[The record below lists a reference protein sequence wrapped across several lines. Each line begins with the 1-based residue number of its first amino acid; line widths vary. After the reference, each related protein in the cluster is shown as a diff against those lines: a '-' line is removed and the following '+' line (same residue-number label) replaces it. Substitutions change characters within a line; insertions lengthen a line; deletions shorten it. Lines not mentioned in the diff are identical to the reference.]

1 MNTSDKKTL
10 KIQQNRLPA
19 RQKESSSVSSDN
31 VSSARFQNRV
41 SNNKAS
47 VPSKKSASV
56 KNPGASRRQKTD
68 SSSHREPRARRRK
81 RLRQKQVRKQK
92 LFLAAALIVL
102 LLAVTGGMIRF
113 RQQPSEIL
121 TINSACEAY
130 RQDVETIAAE
140 YRMSDYT
147 DLILALMMQE
157 SSGRGPDVLQSSE
170 GAYNKKYPQVP
181 NGITDTAYSIE
192 CGIQEL
198 KYAMEKAGVSSPTDM
213 DRIRLALQAY
223 NFGADVYFSY
233 LEKNGIT
240 SWSEKTSEAFAKM
253 ASGETARSEDDPFY
267 ETAGPWDYG
276 DQKYPEHVLR
286 YYHP

>member
-1 MNTSDKKTL
+1 MLLQAGCHTV
-10 KIQQNRLPA
+10 PA
-19 RQKESSSVSSDN
+19 VDRQRYS
-31 VSSARFQNRV
+31 
-41 SNNKAS
+41 
-47 VPSKKSASV
+47 
-56 KNPGASRRQKTD
+56 
-68 SSSHREPRARRRK
+68 
-81 RLRQKQVRKQK
+81 
-92 LFLAAALIVL
+92 
-102 LLAVTGGMIRF
+102 
-113 RQQPSEIL
+113 

-140 YRMSDYT
+140 YGMSDYT

-157 SSGRGPDVLQSSE
+157 SSGCGPDVLQSSE

-181 NGITDTAYSIE
+181 NGITDTSYSIE

-253 ASGETARSEDDPFY
+253 ASGETARSENDPFY
-267 ETAGPWDYG
+267 RDCRPMGLRRSEIPRTRAEILSSVNHFLLSFKIKGGGKNYITAVNP
-276 DQKYPEHVLR
+276 
-286 YYHP
+286 

>member
-1 MNTSDKKTL
+1 MNTSDKETL

-47 VPSKKSASV
+47 IASKKRASV
-56 KNPGASRRQKTD
+56 KNSRKLRAARKTD
-68 SSSHREPRARRRK
+68 SSSHRELRARRRK

-92 LFLAAALIVL
+92 LFLAAALIIL

-140 YRMSDYT
+140 YGMSDYT

-157 SSGRGPDVLQSSE
+157 SSGCGPDVLQSSE

-181 NGITDTAYSIE
+181 NGITDTSYSIE

-198 KYAMEKAGVSSPTDM
+198 KYAMEKGR
-213 DRIRLALQAY
+213 RIQ
-223 NFGADVYFSY
+223 
-233 LEKNGIT
+233 
-240 SWSEKTSEAFAKM
+240 
-253 ASGETARSEDDPFY
+253 P
-267 ETAGPWDYG
+267 
-276 DQKYPEHVLR
+276 H
-286 YYHP
+286 

>member
-1 MNTSDKKTL
+1 ML
-10 KIQQNRLPA
+10 
-19 RQKESSSVSSDN
+19 
-31 VSSARFQNRV
+31 
-41 SNNKAS
+41 
-47 VPSKKSASV
+47 
-56 KNPGASRRQKTD
+56 
-68 SSSHREPRARRRK
+68 
-81 RLRQKQVRKQK
+81 
-92 LFLAAALIVL
+92 
-102 LLAVTGGMIRF
+102 
-113 RQQPSEIL
+113 RQQPEELL
-121 TINSACEAY
+121 TINSACESY

-140 YRMSDYT
+140 YGMSDYT

-181 NGITDTAYSIE
+181 NGITDAAYSIE

-213 DRIRLALQAY
+213 DKIRLALQAY

-233 LEKNGIT
+233 LDKNGIT

-253 ASGETARSEDDPFY
+253 ASGGTARSEDDPFY

>member
-1 MNTSDKKTL
+1 MNTKHKKPTL
-10 KIQQNRLPA
+10 TKKQRHKLRVQQVRRQKIFLTCLFLLIVGCILLRFSKFSG
-19 RQKESSSVSSDN
+19 RQKETH
-31 VSSARFQNRV
+31 Q
-41 SNNKAS
+41 
-47 VPSKKSASV
+47 
-56 KNPGASRRQKTD
+56 
-68 SSSHREPRARRRK
+68 
-81 RLRQKQVRKQK
+81 
-92 LFLAAALIVL
+92 
-102 LLAVTGGMIRF
+102 
-113 RQQPSEIL
+113 
-121 TINSACEAY
+121 INAACEAY
-130 RQDVETIAAE
+130 RDEVSSEAAQ
-140 YRMSDYT
+140 YDMSDYV
-147 DLILALMMQE
+147 DLILAVMMQE
-157 SSGRGPDVLQSSE
+157 SSGCGPDVLQSSE

-181 NGITDTAYSIE
+181 NGITDTSYSIE

-253 ASGETARSEDDPFY
+253 ASGETARSENDPFY

>member
-10 KIQQNRLPA
+10 KIQQNHPA
-19 RQKESSSVSSDN
+19 ARRKKSRSVSSAQTP
-31 VSSARFQNRV
+31 SGSPQNRAAKSTHSV
-41 SNNKAS
+41 STKKRTSGKKSCSPAQSQKAS
-47 VPSKKSASV
+47 RS
-56 KNPGASRRQKTD
+56 N
-68 SSSHREPRARRRK
+68 REIRAHRRK
-81 RLRQKQVRKQK
+81 QLRQKKVRRQRIFLGTAAVIL
-92 LFLAAALIVL
+92 LF
-102 LLAVTGGMIRF
+102 AVTGGITVLK
-113 RQQPSEIL
+113 QQPEELL
-121 TINSACEAY
+121 TINSACESY

-140 YRMSDYT
+140 YGMSDYT

-198 KYAMEKAGVSSPTDM
+198 KYAMEKAEVSGPTDM
-213 DRIRLALQAY
+213 NGIRLALQAY

-233 LEKNGIT
+233 LDKNGIT
-240 SWSEKTSEAFAKM
+240 SWSEKTSEAFAKI